1 LVRRHC
7 IEAGPPQ
14 YAPAPHRG
22 KGGEISRRNPVVSIL
37 KRFFREDDRDA
48 LLPLYNAIVA
58 EGREPAW
65 YREGRVPDTLDG
77 RFDMIAAVLALV
89 LLRLEEVGEAG
100 RAPSVH
106 LTELFVDDMDGQLR
120 QMGIGDIIVGKHIG
134 KMMSALGGRL
144 SAYREAFRPDGDL
157 RSALARNLYRGEPPA
172 EEALEFTAQRLRALD
187 ARIRAVP
194 VKEQLKGQLTS

>member
-1 LVRRHC
+1 M
-7 IEAGPPQ
+7 
-14 YAPAPHRG
+14 
-22 KGGEISRRNPVVSIL
+22 SIL

-48 LLPLYNAIVA
+48 LLPLYNSIVV

-89 LLRLEEVGEAG
+89 LLRLEEEGEAG
-100 RAPSVH
+100 RGPSVH

-120 QMGIGDIIVGKHIG
+120 QMGIGDIVVGKHIG

-144 SAYREAFRPDGDL
+144 SAYREAFGPQGDL
-157 RSALARNLYRGEPPA
+157 DAALTRNLYRGEPPSD
-172 EEALEFTAQRLRALD
+172 EALRFAAARLRALD
-187 ARIRAVP
+187 AAIWAVP
-194 VKEQLKGQLTS
+194 VKEQLKGRLTP